1 MTQSRQTLLGIIGC
15 NIDYT
20 LSPAMHNEAIST
32 MHLPYAY
39 GVFDV
44 TLDLLPGLIDGIRK
58 EHIRGVNV
66 TIPHKQA
73 VMPLLDTLSEEA
85 RAVGA
90 VNTIVNNNGMLAGE
104 NTDVAGVHAS
114 LASHAHHIRGGN
126 VVLLGAG
133 GASRAVLYAVARF
146 APQSVRVYNRHAERA
161 HHLIESFHDLFP
173 AVHFTTIAPEELT
186 SAVHDAVLIV
196 NTTSIG
202 MRPDFSAM
210 PVPDRVRFSTQQII
224 FDIIYIPLQ
233 TALLRKA
240 AAEGATVINGMEMFI
255 QQGARAFTLWTGLPF
270 PENEAREC
278 VRRELVK
285 R

>member
-1 MTQSRQTLLGIIGC
+1 MTQTHQTLLGIIGC
-15 NIDYT
+15 KIDYT
-20 LSPAMHNEAIST
+20 LSPAMHNEALST
-32 MHLPYAY
+32 MHLPYTY

-44 TLDLLPGLIDGIRK
+44 TAGLLPGVIDGIRK

-66 TIPHKQA
+66 TIPHKEA
-73 VMPLLDTLSEEA
+73 VMPLMDALSEEA

-90 VNTIVNNNGMLAGE
+90 VNTIVNDDGMLTGE
-104 NTDVAGVHAS
+104 NTDVAGVHAT
-114 LASHAHHIRGGN
+114 LLPHAHRIRGGN

-146 APQSVRVYNRHAERA
+146 APLSIGVYNRHAERA
-161 HHLIESFHDLFP
+161 HDLIASFRDLFP
-173 AVHFTTIAPEELT
+173 AVRFSTIAPDGVT
-186 SAVHDAVLIV
+186 SAVHDAVLII

-202 MRPDFSAM
+202 MRPDFSAL
-210 PVPDRVRFSTQQII
+210 PVPDGVRFSNQQII
-224 FDIIYIPLQ
+224 FDIIYIPMQ

-270 PENEAREC
+270 PEREARER
-278 VRRELVK
+278 VRRELEK